1 MLTDTYKPY
10 ISGVTNHVAI
20 TKRTLEAAGHKV
32 FVFTF
37 GGQDFVDDE
46 PDVIRSPAVPLA
58 DTGYNLSFRYS
69 RLAQRKL
76 ARIDIAHVHHPFV
89 SGRMALRYCQK
100 SGIPII
106 FTNHTRYDLYAQ
118 AYLPHL
124 PGTVPAAFLNA
135 FLPGFCRQCD
145 LIVSPSPSL
154 ETLLRKYGVDSP
166 IEIVPNGVELSGFD
180 QKRNGIQRVDLDLD
194 PSNRVLIYVGRL
206 GPEKN
211 LTMMLRAFAGAQS
224 AMDNLRLIIVGDGP
238 ERENMLDWCTRS
250 GINEKVRFIG
260 KVQYSKVVDYLRLS
274 DTFLTASVS
283 EVHPLSIIEGMAVGL
298 PAIGIR
304 SPGVS
309 DIIQNGVNG
318 MLSSNDIAA
327 FTACIVR
334 IMLDETLHKR
344 METAAREKS
353 KDYDVRQTT
362 AQLMLH
368 YQEIIRNKS
377 EIPKVR
383 TATT

>member
-1 MLTDTYKPY
+1 MIIGMLTDTYKPY
-10 ISGVTNHVAI
+10 ISGVTNHVAL
-20 TKRTLEAAGHKV
+20 TKQTLEDTGHRV

-76 ARIDIAHVHHPFV
+76 ATMDIAHVHHPFA

-100 SGIPII
+100 RGIPII

-145 LIVSPSPSL
+145 LVVSPSPSL

-180 QKRNGIQRVDLDLD
+180 QERNGIQRVDLDLD
-194 PSNRVLIYVGRL
+194 PSDRVLIYVGRL

-211 LTMMLRAFAGAQS
+211 LTMMLRAFA
-224 AMDNLRLIIVGDGP
+224 
-238 ERENMLDWCTRS
+238 
-250 GINEKVRFIG
+250 
-260 KVQYSKVVDYLRLS
+260 
-274 DTFLTASVS
+274 
-283 EVHPLSIIEGMAVGL
+283 
-298 PAIGIR
+298 
-304 SPGVS
+304 
-309 DIIQNGVNG
+309 
-318 MLSSNDIAA
+318 
-327 FTACIVR
+327 
-334 IMLDETLHKR
+334 
-344 METAAREKS
+344 
-353 KDYDVRQTT
+353 
-362 AQLMLH
+362 
-368 YQEIIRNKS
+368 
-377 EIPKVR
+377 
-383 TATT
+383 